1 MNLFKNNYLIKIF
14 CNKNL
19 FFITSI
25 NIKKMNTSSEI
36 VYSSLKIYKPKPKRY
51 KYISSN
57 NNLKF
62 NPSIEKCP
70 FDISKDCYINNSSS
84 KTNEEL
90 YINSCSIEEIEKDFA
105 LLKQR
110 KQEKNIQNDY
120 FFSNSN
126 CSTRPNSSEEES
138 NINIYV
144 EKKKKNPFY
153 KNFE

>member
-1 MNLFKNNYLIKIF
+1 
-14 CNKNL
+14 
-19 FFITSI
+19 
-25 NIKKMNTSSEI
+25 MNTLSEI
-36 VYSSLKIYKPKPKRY
+36 VSCPLKIYKPKPKRF

-57 NNLKF
+57 KRLRF

-70 FDISKDCYINNSSS
+70 FDISKECFINNSST

-110 KQEKNIQNDY
+110 KQAKNLQNDY

-126 CSTRPNSSEEES
+126 CSTRPNSSKKES
-138 NINIYV
+138 KINIYV
-144 EKKKKNPFY
+144 VERPKNPFY